1 MTAFTF
7 LTGINFINRKLF
19 LRRSCHMQPSGVSA
33 SVAKVLL
40 FAFRTRT
47 LSWVLIIFLGP
58 LLANLMPCRGRLWF
72 L

>member
-1 MTAFTF
+1 
-7 LTGINFINRKLF
+7 
-19 LRRSCHMQPSGVSA
+19 MQPSGVSA